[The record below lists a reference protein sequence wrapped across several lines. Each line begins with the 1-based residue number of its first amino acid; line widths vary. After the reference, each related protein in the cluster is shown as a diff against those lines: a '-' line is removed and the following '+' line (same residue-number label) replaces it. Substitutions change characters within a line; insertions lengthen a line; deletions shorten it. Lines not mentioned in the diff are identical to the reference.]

1 MADLEEFSTLT
12 SKGQTTLPKAVRQAL
27 RLHAG
32 DKLRFRVE
40 GDAVLLERA
49 DAADDPAMLA
59 FLDFLA
65 RDITARPE
73 KLQALSPAL
82 KARLDALTAGIDD
95 SPDQT
100 VEGDV
105 AL

>member
-1 MADLEEFSTLT
+1 MANLEEFSTLT

-73 KLQALSPAL
+73 QLQALSPAL

-100 VEGDV
+100 IEGDV